1 MMTTCSLMRY
11 IELNIFILTLYN
23 KSQCNAIILLF
34 VQMLKVLK
42 DKVKGANA
50 LMLLMNGEEERFDA
64 SFQQM
69 VREMQAMFG
78 NTMWEY
84 IIIGKICC
92 KTYVCE
98 AIHDVCCGK
107 ARGSSQY
114 LVIKY

>member
-1 MMTTCSLMRY
+1 ML
-11 IELNIFILTLYN
+11 
-23 KSQCNAIILLF
+23 IISFF

-50 LMLLMNGEEERFDA
+50 LMLLMNGQDERFDA

-84 IIIGKICC
+84 TIIGK
-92 KTYVCE
+92 
-98 AIHDVCCGK
+98 
-107 ARGSSQY
+107 
-114 LVIKY
+114 

>member
-11 IELNIFILTLYN
+11 IHIELNIFILTLYN

-98 AIHDVCCGK
+98 AIHDICCRK
-107 ARGSSQY
+107 NMHR
-114 LVIKY
+114 IKI

>member
-1 MMTTCSLMRY
+1 MQCL
-11 IELNIFILTLYN
+11 LY
-23 KSQCNAIILLF
+23 SFF

-84 IIIGKICC
+84 IIIGK
-92 KTYVCE
+92 
-98 AIHDVCCGK
+98 
-107 ARGSSQY
+107 
-114 LVIKY
+114 

>member
-1 MMTTCSLMRY
+1 MQCL
-11 IELNIFILTLYN
+11 LY
-23 KSQCNAIILLF
+23 SFF

-78 NTMWEY
+78 KTMWEY
-84 IIIGKICC
+84 TIIGK
-92 KTYVCE
+92 
-98 AIHDVCCGK
+98 
-107 ARGSSQY
+107 
-114 LVIKY
+114 

>member
-1 MMTTCSLMRY
+1 ML
-11 IELNIFILTLYN
+11 
-23 KSQCNAIILLF
+23 IISFF

-84 IIIGKICC
+84 IIIGK
-92 KTYVCE
+92 
-98 AIHDVCCGK
+98 
-107 ARGSSQY
+107 
-114 LVIKY
+114 

>member
-1 MMTTCSLMRY
+1 ML
-11 IELNIFILTLYN
+11 
-23 KSQCNAIILLF
+23 IISFF

-78 NTMWEY
+78 KTMWEY
-84 IIIGKICC
+84 IIIGK
-92 KTYVCE
+92 
-98 AIHDVCCGK
+98 
-107 ARGSSQY
+107 
-114 LVIKY
+114 

>member
-1 MMTTCSLMRY
+1 
-11 IELNIFILTLYN
+11 
-23 KSQCNAIILLF
+23 
-34 VQMLKVLK
+34 MLKVLK

-84 IIIGKICC
+84 IIIGK
-92 KTYVCE
+92 
-98 AIHDVCCGK
+98 
-107 ARGSSQY
+107 
-114 LVIKY
+114 

>member
-1 MMTTCSLMRY
+1 ML
-11 IELNIFILTLYN
+11 LY
-23 KSQCNAIILLF
+23 SFF

-78 NTMWEY
+78 KTMWEY
-84 IIIGKICC
+84 IIIGK
-92 KTYVCE
+92 
-98 AIHDVCCGK
+98 
-107 ARGSSQY
+107 
-114 LVIKY
+114 

>member
-1 MMTTCSLMRY
+1 MLSYL
-11 IELNIFILTLYN
+11 FI
-23 KSQCNAIILLF
+23 

-84 IIIGKICC
+84 IIIGK
-92 KTYVCE
+92 
-98 AIHDVCCGK
+98 
-107 ARGSSQY
+107 
-114 LVIKY
+114 